1 MRVLVLG
8 RGLPGPGQPLLGIFE
23 YQQARALAAAG
34 HEVIYGALDIR
45 FLHHIRPWG
54 VRRSEV
60 DGVHVVELS
69 LPLGRLQ
76 YRGGYRLV
84 RAFWE
89 ILYRVCVRSYG
100 RPDVVHSHFV
110 GWSAAAALGKR
121 RHGYP
126 LVVTEHTSR
135 LMAPDPP
142 RRMLRGIEIAY
153 AAADVLIAVSPGL
166 RDRIRELTGRTA
178 IYVPNLVDTAT
189 FAAVQPVPHQGRR
202 VVTVGN
208 LIERKRVDVLLEA
221 CARTRLTDL
230 QLTVVGSG
238 PELAALR
245 ERTAQL
251 GLADRV
257 AFPGG
262 LSHAQIAA
270 EFAAADVF
278 ALASREETFGVVLV
292 EAMAA
297 GLPVVSTRSGG
308 PQGFVTPETGVLTGF
323 SAQEIADGLVEA
335 LTGRWDR
342 EAIRGYVVRHHAP
355 DVVAGRLSELYE
367 QAVSAVSAGGR
378 RYRSARSPRP
388 RRAP

>member
-1 MRVLVLG
+1 MRILVLG
-8 RGLPGPGQPLLGIFE
+8 RGLPGPRQELLGIFE
-23 YQQARALAAAG
+23 FQQARALAEAG
-34 HEVIYGALDIR
+34 HEVVYGALDIR
-45 FLHHIRPWG
+45 FLHHVRPWG
-54 VRRSEV
+54 VRRADV

-76 YRGGYRLV
+76 YGGGYRLV
-84 RAFWE
+84 AALWNV
-89 ILYRVCVRSYG
+89 LYRACVRTHG

-126 LVVTEHTSR
+126 LVVTEHTSG

-142 RRMLRGIEIAY
+142 ARMLRGIDIAY

-166 RDRIRELTGRTA
+166 AGRIRELTGHEA
-178 IYVPNLVDTAT
+178 VYVPNLVDTAT
-189 FAAVQPVPHQGRR
+189 FAGVRKAPHQGVR

-221 CARTRLTDL
+221 CALLGRDDLT
-230 QLTVVGSG
+230 LTVVGAG
-238 PELAALR
+238 PELETLRARAA
-245 ERTAQL
+245 EL
-251 GLADRV
+251 GLAGRV
-257 AFPGG
+257 RFRGSLQPEE
-262 LSHAQIAA
+262 IAT

-308 PQGFVTPETGVLTGF
+308 PEGFVTAETGVLTGL
-323 SAQEIADGLVEA
+323 SAAEIAEGLRAA
-335 LTGRWDR
+335 LSRSWDR
-342 EAIRGYVVRHHAP
+342 EAIRAYAVRHHSPA
-355 DVVAGRLSELYE
+355 VVAARLTELY
-367 QAVSAVSAGGR
+367 AVAI
-378 RYRSARSPRP
+378 ARATPR
-388 RRAP
+388 